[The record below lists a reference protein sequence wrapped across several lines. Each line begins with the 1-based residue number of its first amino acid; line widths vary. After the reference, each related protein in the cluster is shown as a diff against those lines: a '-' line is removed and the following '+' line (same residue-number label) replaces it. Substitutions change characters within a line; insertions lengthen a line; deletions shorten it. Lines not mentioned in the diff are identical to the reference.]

1 MLDILLVNGRYP
13 DFRAGEMKSGNIGI
27 KDGKID
33 IITEGEPKAAQVID
47 VSGRVVSPGFI
58 DIHMHEE
65 DFAGEGLNYCI
76 ADMMLRMGVTTAVGG
91 NCGIQHQTLKEFKS
105 GIQKLGGSPVNY
117 QMLAGYNQCRYR
129 LGTERYAAATQE
141 ERKRIREMLAAE
153 LEEGAIGISFG
164 IEYDPGMTTD
174 EILYAAKVTENP
186 GHLIAAHYRSD
197 NDKALDAIGEMIQ
210 VTDAICSKFQIS
222 HLSSCAAMGQMT
234 DALNLIH
241 EAMDRNPRLNYDTYP
256 YDAFSTHMGSSV
268 FEDGCLEAWH
278 RSYDSILLTEEPYLY
293 QRCTKEMFEDARENY
308 PDMLA
313 VAFVMNEEEI
323 RQAVADPYGMIA
335 SDAIINQGAG
345 HPRAAGTFP
354 RVLGKYVRQEHALSL
369 IDALRKISF
378 TPAERLGLRNKGRV
392 EEGAD
397 ADLTVFDPETIIDKA
412 TFTDGGLPPAG
423 IDYVFVNGGI
433 AARGTE
439 IVDGRRG
446 GFIPYHD

>member
-13 DFRAGEMKSGNIGI
+13 DFRAGEMRSGNIGI
-27 KDGKID
+27 RDGKID

-105 GIQKLGGSPVNY
+105 GIQKLGGSPINY

-141 ERKRIREMLAAE
+141 ERKRIREMLASE

-222 HLSSCAAMGQMT
+222 HLSSCAAMGHLVGIVGVARRIM
-234 DALNLIH
+234 
-241 EAMDRNPRLNYDTYP
+241 P
-256 YDAFSTHMGSSV
+256 SSS
-268 FEDGCLEAWH
+268 F
-278 RSYDSILLTEEPYLY
+278 
-293 QRCTKEMFEDARENY
+293 
-308 PDMLA
+308 
-313 VAFVMNEEEI
+313 
-323 RQAVADPYGMIA
+323 
-335 SDAIINQGAG
+335 SDAGLV
-345 HPRAAGTFP
+345 T
-354 RVLGKYVRQEHALSL
+354 VCCVRTPSSSFIRSVAEMSAQASVSGG
-369 IDALRKISF
+369 RKH
-378 TPAERLGLRNKGRV
+378 R
-392 EEGAD
+392 
-397 ADLTVFDPETIIDKA
+397 
-412 TFTDGGLPPAG
+412 
-423 IDYVFVNGGI
+423 
-433 AARGTE
+433 
-439 IVDGRRG
+439 
-446 GFIPYHD
+446 